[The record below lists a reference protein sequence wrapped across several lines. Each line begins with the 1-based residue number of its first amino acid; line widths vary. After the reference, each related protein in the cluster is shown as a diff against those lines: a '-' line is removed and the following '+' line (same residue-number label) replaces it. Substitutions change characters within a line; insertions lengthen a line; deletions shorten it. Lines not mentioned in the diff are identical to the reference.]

1 LLLLFWTAIVRKI
14 PLFQQRAYSII
25 RFHMPDQSQ
34 PPKVD
39 INRHAPKPVLAR
51 FVLVN
56 ACTAAN
62 LTLGV
67 LSILSTMTGYLTL
80 GALLLLA
87 SVVLDMLDGN
97 LARRWR
103 VTTEFGAQMDSLA
116 DMVAFTVASAM
127 LAWYWLS
134 PKLPEPW
141 MATAA
146 CALYVLMGA
155 IRLARFNSGPANTSY
170 FQGVPTTVVAGIV
183 ATTYLLSPQFAPG
196 WALVLFLLLAILMVS
211 TLPYGKF
218 TLLARLPRALW
229 LLVAAGLVLNTQLTV
244 IAVEALYLLSGPFVW
259 WRARKP
265 LRG

>member
-1 LLLLFWTAIVRKI
+1 M
-14 PLFQQRAYSII
+14 S
-25 RFHMPDQSQ
+25 DSS
-34 PPKVD
+34 PPKTVD

-51 FVLVN
+51 FLLVN

-62 LTLGV
+62 LTLGI
-67 LSILSTMTGYLTL
+67 LSILSTMTGYLTI

-103 VTTEFGAQMDSLA
+103 VATEFGAQMDSLA
-116 DMVAFTVASAM
+116 DMVAFTVASA
-127 LAWYWLS
+127 LLTWYWLS

-146 CALYVLMGA
+146 CATYVLMGA
-155 IRLARFNSGPANTSY
+155 IRLARFNSGPANPSY

-183 ATTYLLSPQFAPG
+183 ATTYLLSPEFAPG
-196 WALVLFLLLAILMVS
+196 WALALFLLLALLMVS

-218 TLLARLPRALW
+218 VLLKRLPRAAW
-229 LLVAAGLVLNTQLTV
+229 LVVVAGLVLNTQLTV
-244 IAVEALYLLSGPFVW
+244 IAVEALYLLSGPFIW
-259 WRARKP
+259 WRMRRA
-265 LRG
+265 

>member
-1 LLLLFWTAIVRKI
+1 
-14 PLFQQRAYSII
+14 
-25 RFHMPDQSQ
+25 MPDQSQ
-34 PPKVD
+34 SPNVD

-62 LTLGV
+62 LTLGI
-67 LSILSTMTGYLTL
+67 LSILSTMTGYLTI

-116 DMVAFTVASAM
+116 DMVAFTVASAL

-134 PKLPEPW
+134 PQLPEPW

-183 ATTYLLSPQFAPG
+183 ATTYLLSPGFAPG
-196 WALVLFLLLAILMVS
+196 WALALFLLLAVLMVS

-218 TLLARLPRALW
+218 ALLTRLPRAIW
-229 LLVAAGLVLNTQLTV
+229 LLVAAGLVLNTQITV

-259 WRARKP
+259 WRAR
-265 LRG
+265 RAA